1 MTARSAR
8 STLTYPPFHAPL
20 PPVLTADAMRA
31 ADMYTIDTYGIPSFT
46 LMESAGRGAAESILE
61 RFGPLAD
68 EPVVICCGKGN
79 NGGDGLVVARRL
91 VAAGARVHVL
101 LMHPPA
107 DLRDDPAQNI
117 ALLQQLTKQDTGGRL
132 TLREFEHLDALTD
145 WSERLRPALYVDALL
160 GTGLTSALREPIRSV
175 VGWLN
180 EEPAPVAAL
189 DVPTG
194 LHSDTGA
201 VLGDAVDA
209 DHTVTMAALKA
220 GLLIGEG
227 PRLSGSIDVVDIGMP
242 AFVLD
247 EAAAKPGC
255 ARLTTD
261 AAIRADL
268 PTRSHDAYKYSVG
281 MALVVGGAP
290 GYTGAPVMA
299 SRAAAR
305 IGAGY
310 VACACPQSVQ
320 PILAGKMTAIPTI
333 ALPTDDTGIHP
344 KPALDALSDSLDKAE
359 ALLVGPGLSRA
370 DDTQRFVRHLLRQT
384 EHPAVIDADG
394 LNALTGFMDDLTAHA
409 DGRWI
414 LTPHEGEF
422 QRLAGGSVDLSDRID
437 VVRSYA
443 ERWNSVLLLKGM
455 PSLIGCPD
463 GRVFINGTGNPA
475 LASAGTGDVL
485 AGLCAGLLA
494 QGLSPDRA
502 ARAALH
508 IGGAAADHYAARTD
522 GRTMQAPDL
531 IDTLPAVMTDRFSA

>member
-1 MTARSAR
+1 MTAPPASAA
-8 STLTYPPFHAPL
+8 LTYPSFHAPL
-20 PPVLTADAMRA
+20 PPVLTADAMRG
-31 ADMYTIDTYGIPSFT
+31 ADAYTIDTYGLPSFT
-46 LMESAGRGAAESILE
+46 LMESAGRGAAESVLE
-61 RFGPLAD
+61 RFGPLED
-68 EPVVICCGKGN
+68 KPIVICCGKGN

-101 LMHPPA
+101 LMSPPEN
-107 DLRDDPAQNI
+107 LRDDPAQNI
-117 ALLQQLTKQDTGGRL
+117 ALLQQLTKRDTSGRL
-132 TLREFEHLDALTD
+132 TLHEFEHLDALTE
-145 WSERLRPALYVDALL
+145 WTERLHPALYVDALL
-160 GTGLTSALREPIRSV
+160 GTGLTSALREPVRSV

-180 EEPAPVAAL
+180 EQPTPVAAL

-201 VLGDAVDA
+201 VLGDAVNA

-220 GLLIGEG
+220 GLLIGAG
-227 PRLSGSIDVVDIGMP
+227 PRLSGSIDVIDIGIP
-242 AFVLD
+242 EFVLD
-247 EAAAKPGC
+247 DAATQPGC

-261 AAIRADL
+261 AAVRADL
-268 PTRSHDAYKYSVG
+268 PVRAHDAYKYSVG

-333 ALPTDDTGIHP
+333 GLPADETGIHP
-344 KPALDALSDSLDKAE
+344 KRALGALSDSLDKAE
-359 ALLVGPGLSRA
+359 ALLVGPGLGRA
-370 DDTQRFVRHLLRQT
+370 DDTQRFVRHLLRKT
-384 EHPAVIDADG
+384 KHPAVIDADG
-394 LNALTGFMDDLTAHA
+394 LNALAGFIDDLTTHA

-422 QRLAGGSVDLSDRID
+422 QRLADGSADLSDRID
-437 VVRSYA
+437 GVRAYA
-443 ERWNSVLLLKGM
+443 QRWNSVLLLKGM

-494 QGLSPDRA
+494 QGLSPERA
-502 ARAALH
+502 AMSALH
-508 IGGAAADHYAARTD
+508 IGGAAADHYAAHSD
-522 GRTMQAPDL
+522 ARTMQAPDL
-531 IDTLPAVMTDRFSA
+531 IDTLPAVLHHRFAS